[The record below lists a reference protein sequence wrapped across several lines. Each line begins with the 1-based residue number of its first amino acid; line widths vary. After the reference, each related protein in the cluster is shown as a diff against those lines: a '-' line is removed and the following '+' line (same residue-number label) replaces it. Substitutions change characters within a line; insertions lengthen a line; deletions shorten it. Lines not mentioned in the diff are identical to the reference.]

1 MPIKTIAFAII
12 IPLLLSLLV
21 SNAIAS
27 AQTTAVVTTAAMTK
41 TYENSQYG
49 FRIQYPLDWYIA
61 PKNTLHSMEFLYY
74 GTDTVIAFVAPIG
87 TFLDIDKHT
96 FLTIGVTPVEKSL
109 DKKDLKAKPKSLDDV
124 VSDKIKFLSSPGA
137 SLGSSDISREIL
149 RTNSTTVG
157 GNPAKQIQYITHL
170 SGLADTFNID
180 TYVIR
185 GDKLYTLTFTTGSSL
200 VPETLPMTQK
210 MIHSFQF
217 IS

>member
-1 MPIKTIAFAII
+1 MPIKTIVFAI
-12 IPLLLSLLV
+12 IPLLLLLM
-21 SNAIAS
+21 SNTVAS
-27 AQTTAVVTTAAMTK
+27 AQTTAAVTTAAMTK

-49 FRIQYPLDWYIA
+49 FRILYPEDWYIA

-109 DKKDLKAKPKSLDDV
+109 DKKDLKVKPKSLDDIA
-124 VSDKIKFLSSPGA
+124 SDKIKFLSSQGA
-137 SLGSSDISREIL
+137 SLGSSGISREIL
-149 RTNSTTVG
+149 RINSTTVG
-157 GNPAKQIQYITHL
+157 GNTAKQIQYITHL
-170 SGLADTFNID
+170 SGLADTLNID

-185 GDKLYTLTFTTGSSL
+185 GDKLYTLIFTTGSLL
-200 VPETLPMTQK
+200 VPETLPTAEK

>member
-1 MPIKTIAFAII
+1 MMPIKTIAFAII
-12 IPLLLSLLV
+12 PLLSLLV
-21 SNAIAS
+21 SNTVAS
-27 AQTTAVVTTAAMTK
+27 AQTTAAVTTAAMTK

-49 FRIQYPLDWYIA
+49 IRILYPVNWYIA
-61 PKNTLHSMEFLYY
+61 PKNTLHPMEFLYY

-96 FLTIGVTPVEKSL
+96 FLTIGVTPIEKSL
-109 DKKDLKAKPKSLDDV
+109 DKKDLKVRPKSLDDI

-149 RTNSTTVG
+149 RTNSTPVG
-157 GNPAKQIQYITHL
+157 GNPAKQIQYIAHL

-185 GDKLYTLTFTTGSSL
+185 GDKLYTLIFTTGSFL
-200 VPETLPMTQK
+200 VPETLPTAEK

>member
-12 IPLLLSLLV
+12 PLLLLLV
-21 SNAIAS
+21 SNTVAS
-27 AQTTAVVTTAAMTK
+27 AQTTAAVTTAAMTK
-41 TYENSQYG
+41 TYENIQYG
-49 FRIQYPLDWYIA
+49 FRIQYPANWYIA

-96 FLTIGVTPVEKSL
+96 FLTIGVAPVEKSL
-109 DKKDLKAKPKSLDDV
+109 DKKDLKVKPKSLDDI

-157 GNPAKQIQYITHL
+157 GNSAMQIQYITHL

-185 GDKLYTLTFTTGSSL
+185 GDKLYTLIFTTGSFL
-200 VPETLPMTQK
+200 VPETLPTAEK

-217 IS
+217 RS

>member
-1 MPIKTIAFAII
+1 MPIKTIAFII
-12 IPLLLSLLV
+12 IPLLSLLV
-21 SNAIAS
+21 SNTVAS
-27 AQTTAVVTTAAMTK
+27 AQTTAAVTTAAMTK

-49 FRIQYPLDWYIA
+49 FRILYPANWYIA

-74 GTDTVIAFVAPIG
+74 GTHTVIAFVAPIG

-96 FLTIGVTPVEKSL
+96 FLTIGITPVEKSL
-109 DKKDLKAKPKSLDDV
+109 DKKDLKVKPKSLDDIA
-124 VSDKIKFLSSPGA
+124 SDKIKFLSSQGA

-149 RTNSTTVG
+149 RINSTTVG
-157 GNPAKQIQYITHL
+157 GNTAKQIQYITHL

-180 TYVIR
+180 TYLIR
-185 GDKLYTLTFTTGSSL
+185 GDKLYTLIFTTGSLL
-200 VPETLPMTQK
+200 VPETLPTAEK

>member
-12 IPLLLSLLV
+12 PLLLLLV
-21 SNAIAS
+21 SNTVAS
-27 AQTTAVVTTAAMTK
+27 AQTTAAVTTAAAMTK

-49 FRIQYPLDWYIA
+49 FRILYPSDWYIA

-109 DKKDLKAKPKSLDDV
+109 DKKDLKVKPKSLDDI

-149 RTNSTTVG
+149 RTNSTTIG
-157 GNPAKQIQYITHL
+157 GNPAKQIHYITHL

-180 TYVIR
+180 TYMIR
-185 GDKLYTLTFTTGSSL
+185 GDKLYTLIFTTGSFL
-200 VPETLPMTQK
+200 VPETLPMAQK

>member
-1 MPIKTIAFAII
+1 
-12 IPLLLSLLV
+12 
-21 SNAIAS
+21 
-27 AQTTAVVTTAAMTK
+27 
-41 TYENSQYG
+41 
-49 FRIQYPLDWYIA
+49 
-61 PKNTLHSMEFLYY
+61 MEFLYY

-109 DKKDLKAKPKSLDDV
+109 DKKDLKVKPKSLDDI

-149 RTNSTTVG
+149 RTNSTTIG
-157 GNPAKQIQYITHL
+157 GNPAKQIHYITHL

-180 TYVIR
+180 TYMVR
-185 GDKLYTLTFTTGSSL
+185 GDKLYTLIFTTGSFL
-200 VPETLPMTQK
+200 VPETLPMAQK
-210 MIHSFQF
+210 IIHSFQF

>member
-1 MPIKTIAFAII
+1 MPIKTIAFII
-12 IPLLLSLLV
+12 IPLLSLLV
-21 SNAIAS
+21 SNTVAS
-27 AQTTAVVTTAAMTK
+27 AQTTAAVTTAAMTK
-41 TYENSQYG
+41 TYQNSQYG
-49 FRIQYPLDWYIA
+49 FRILYPANWYIA

-74 GTDTVIAFVAPIG
+74 GTHTVIAFVAPIG

-109 DKKDLKAKPKSLDDV
+109 DKKDLKVKPKSLDDIA
-124 VSDKIKFLSSPGA
+124 SDKIKFLSSQGA
-137 SLGSSDISREIL
+137 SLGSSGISREIL
-149 RTNSTTVG
+149 RINSTTVG
-157 GNPAKQIQYITHL
+157 GNTAKQIQYITHL

-185 GDKLYTLTFTTGSSL
+185 GDKLYTLIFTTGSLL
-200 VPETLPMTQK
+200 VPETLPTAEK